1 MNNKTFATLMLI
13 IGLFLLIAGAGIAI
27 SSMNQTIDSPFMTSA
42 NSVNSM
48 WNTETAGIIL
58 GSNWIST
65 NSHGNMDHFL
75 KAIFI

>member
-58 GSNWIST
+58 AVIGSLLILMGIWI
-65 NSHGNMDHFL
+65 
-75 KAIFI
+75 IF